1 MVNEIDHKLYV
12 RIMCS
17 MCQGGRRVGMFGNC
31 PYCDLDRKTFVEA
44 SFKTI
49 KAHLDVTLS
58 TEEKEDLMNFLNDGS
73 GSL

>member
-1 MVNEIDHKLYV
+1 VVNEIDHKLYV
-12 RIMCS
+12 RIICS
-17 MCQGGRRVGMFGNC
+17 MCQGGRRAGMFGNC

-58 TEEKEDLMNFLNDGS
+58 REQREDLINFLNDGS